1 MTVPEPGVETGPSD
15 PPPFERP
22 TPGAA
27 RPSSAVHRFF
37 LLASVAL
44 VAAYWSALATFYARN
59 MVVGSF
65 EHVSDFARG
74 YAVGVAVEI
83 VIVWVLLRGSGE
95 RFADLGLSYA
105 TLRDALR
112 TRQVYLAA
120 VLLLVLQP
128 FVSLAFWWL
137 SGTAPHPN
145 PLADTMTTENLPSW
159 VLLSVFGGGVREE
172 LERAFCITRFERA
185 FGAVGLVAAILVDAV
200 LFGRGHW
207 NQGTA
212 GMITTGVMGL
222 AFSLVFLWRRRAADA
237 MVAHAALDLI
247 VLFALYA
254 RPTQAG

>member
-1 MTVPEPGVETGPSD
+1 MTETVVEAVPPGTA
-15 PPPFERP
+15 PFEGP
-22 TPGAA
+22 TPARRPAA
-27 RPSSAVHRFF
+27 TVHRFF
-37 LLASVAL
+37 LLASLAL
-44 VAAYWSALATFYARN
+44 IAAYWSALATFYARD
-59 MVVGSF
+59 VLVASF
-65 EHVSDFARG
+65 EHLSDFARS
-74 YAVGVAVEI
+74 YAVGVVLEI
-83 VIVWVLLRGSGE
+83 AIVWILLRGSGE
-95 RFADLGLSYA
+95 RFADLGLSFA

-128 FVSLAFWWL
+128 FVALAYWWL
-137 SGTAPHPN
+137 SANEPHPN

-159 VLLSVFGGGVREE
+159 VLLSIFGGGVREE

-185 FGAVGLVAAILVDAV
+185 FGAVGLVAAMLVDAL

-222 AFSLVFLWRRRAADA
+222 AFSLVFLWRRRVADA

-254 RPTQAG
+254 RPTQVG